1 MEPTP
6 NLPLPYEPGTAS
18 MPPLPFNYV
27 APVQQDIQTSD
38 YAPEGDIE
46 RLVGGDVYCET
57 YRERDLIPAIYRRE
71 GITVAY
77 VKQASDDGLQPGDS
91 FWYLRGGIDNDC
103 WVPAGSANQGTLSGL
118 PAIIRCGNAD
128 PANFPP
134 ASRFVLY

>member
-46 RLVGGDVYCET
+46 RLVGGHVYCET
-57 YRERDLIPAIYRRE
+57 YEERDLIPAIYRRE

-77 VKQASDDGLQPGDS
+77 VKQASAFDEGQYPGDS
-91 FWYLRGGIDNDC
+91 FWYLREGIDNAC
-103 WVPAGSANQGTLSGL
+103 WTPGPGGGGAATPGILRG
-118 PAIIRCGNAD
+118 GNAD
-128 PANFPP
+128 PMNFTPSTRWLL
-134 ASRFVLY
+134 A